1 MAVVVDIDWEYPTA
15 ERVGGTPEGMLR
27 TLLIHS
33 FDLITTYRTSLLLDK
48 QNFVLLMKSLRE
60 AVGNETVISIATTAG
75 TLPVD
80 TLDGQSLLQGSID
93 VELDKY
99 VDMFNVMGYVSVI
112 MGRDKTSDG
121 CS

>member
-1 MAVVVDIDWEYPTA
+1 MH
-15 ERVGGTPEGMLR
+15 R
-27 TLLIHS
+27 T
-33 FDLITTYRTSLLLDK
+33 DK

-93 VELDKY
+93 VELGEY
-99 VDMFNVMGYVSVI
+99 VDIFNVMGYVSASRGSTR
-112 MGRDKTSDG
+112 MSEGKRLSGECGELRRTLLDTG
-121 CS
+121 PTW